1 MTDLLRLL
9 ALYRPW
15 WGWIVVSILVSLV
28 ATLANVG
35 LMAVSGWFVTA
46 MAVAGLGSG
55 SMNYFTPAA
64 IIRALAIVR
73 TGGRWLDRVIGHEAT
88 FRLIAATR
96 VWLFA
101 RLERIAPAGLG
112 ALRSGDVA
120 ARLKGD
126 IDRLELV
133 FLRLI
138 APLAVA
144 VASGLVATVVLA
156 TYDGA
161 MAMALAIALVFGGL
175 LAPGLVAVAARG
187 SGERVTAISAE
198 IRAKL
203 VDDLDGLSP
212 LLLTGDAQRRIAA
225 LDRRYGDLATE
236 EARLARWSGAGQVGV
251 GLAADLAVVAILAI
265 GIPLVG
271 TGRLAGPDLT
281 LAALLALS
289 VFEAFVGVPAA
300 FAGLAATLA
309 SARRIFA
316 LADRK
321 PTVVDAEHPRDPAD
335 AFDLVFDHVGL
346 AHPGASRPAL
356 VEIDLA
362 IAECEHVAIVGASG
376 AGKSSLVD
384 LLVRFRDPTAGE
396 IRLGGVPLGEIGLE
410 ALRRRFTVVAQDP
423 HLFSTTIEENLRLAR
438 PDASDDDL
446 ARALEAA
453 QLATTVAAMPQGAA
467 TPIGQAGSRLSGG
480 EVRRLA
486 LARALLAEAPI
497 LILDEPTEGLDPD
510 TARRLLD
517 TVLDSAQGRTVILFT
532 HHRIAL
538 ERMDVIVTLD
548 AGRIV
553 DDGAHHATQWDI
565 ADPEVGYGHDG

>member
-15 WGWIVVSILVSLV
+15 LGWIFVSILVSLV

-64 IIRALAIVR
+64 IIRALAIAR

-126 IDRLELV
+126 TDRLELV

-144 VASGLVATVVLA
+144 VASGLVATLVLA
-156 TYDGA
+156 AYDGA
-161 MAMALAIALVFGGL
+161 LAMALATTLVFGGL

-187 SGERVTAISAE
+187 SGRRVTAISAE
-198 IRAKL
+198 IRAAL
-203 VDDLDGLSP
+203 VDVLDGLSP

-225 LDRRYGDLATE
+225 LDRRHGDLVAE

-251 GLAADLAVVAILAI
+251 GLAADFAVVAILAI

-289 VFEAFVGVPAA
+289 VVEAFVGVPTA

-316 LADRK
+316 LADRD
-321 PTVVDAEHPRDPAD
+321 PRVVDAEHPRDAPI
-335 AFDLVFDHVGL
+335 AFDLIFDNVGL
-346 AHPGASRPAL
+346 AHPGARRPAL
-356 VEIDLA
+356 ADFDLA
-362 IAECEHVAIVGASG
+362 IAEGEHVAIVGASG

-384 LLVRFRDPTAGE
+384 LIVRFRDPTAGE
-396 IRLGGVPLGEIGLE
+396 IRLGGVPLGEIGLD
-410 ALRRRFTVVAQDP
+410 ALRRRFAVVAQDP
-423 HLFSTTIEENLRLAR
+423 HLFSTTIAENLRLAR

-446 ARALEAA
+446 ADALEAA
-453 QLATTVAAMPQGAA
+453 QLAATVATMPQGAA

-486 LARALLAEAPI
+486 VARALLAEAPI
-497 LILDEPTEGLDPD
+497 LILDEPTEGLDPGN
-510 TARRLLD
+510 ARRLLD
-517 TVLDSAQGRTVILFT
+517 TVLDRAQGRTVILFT

-553 DDGAHHATQWDI
+553 RRS
-565 ADPEVGYGHDG
+565 E